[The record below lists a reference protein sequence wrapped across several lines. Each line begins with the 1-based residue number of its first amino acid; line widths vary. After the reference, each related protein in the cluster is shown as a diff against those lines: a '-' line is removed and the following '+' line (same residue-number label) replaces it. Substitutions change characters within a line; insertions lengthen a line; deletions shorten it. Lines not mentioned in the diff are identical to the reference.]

1 MHAENL
7 IINHGCD
14 RQAIETVRE
23 GLPQF
28 YVVPPLALIF
38 SNGFFFQNDFKK
50 IYIRHKI
57 RRSD

>member
-28 YVVPPLALIF
+28 YVVPPLALNF
-38 SNGFFFQNDFKK
+38 ETK
-50 IYIRHKI
+50 
-57 RRSD
+57 